1 MSTSSRNRRIALVAV
16 AVLACLAALAALA
29 LAKSTSTLG
38 TAKVSSLGETIVVNA
53 GGRTLYELSPE
64 TSHHLLCKSS
74 QCLSFWPPLK
84 VTKNGKLSAG
94 KGITGKLGK
103 LHRAG
108 FYQATLGGRPLY
120 TFSEDQSKGE
130 ANGNGIK
137 SFGGTWHVIKA
148 EGSSKT
154 APATT
159 TTTTT
164 TTSMPPSTTTSQYGY

>member
-1 MSTSSRNRRIALVAV
+1 MSASSRNRRIALVAV
-16 AVLACLAALAALA
+16 AVLVSAAALAALA
-29 LAKSTSTLG
+29 FAKSTSTLG
-38 TAKVSSLGETIVVNA
+38 TAKVSSLGETIVVNS

-74 QCLSFWPPLK
+74 QCISFWPPLK

-94 KGITGKLGK
+94 KGVTGKLGK

-108 FYQATLGGRPLY
+108 FYQVTLGGRPLY
-120 TFSEDQSKGE
+120 TFEEDKSKGQ

-154 APATT
+154 PPAT

-164 TTSMPPSTTTSQYGY
+164 TTSMPPSTTSPYGY